1 MVFPRTDENIQAVRE
16 ASFVLREEVI
26 IFSWCSRA
34 LSLIERNLSFQERSG
49 VCQQRVL
56 AEKGK

>member
-56 AEKGK
+56 A